1 MPLLC
6 LEKLSGT
13 IRSAKKAG
21 LLSDI
26 EAMALDANLT
36 QYEDDLG
43 ACERILKT
51 KMPFAYIVHL
61 RTFMV
66 AWLMVLPFVLLTY
79 VGWGTIPVA
88 ISIFF
93 ALMGIEMI
101 GVEIED
107 PFGHH
112 YNDLALD
119 MLTGTT
125 ITANLMEL
133 LERHRKTSNQVATIS
148 R

>member
-1 MPLLC
+1 
-6 LEKLSGT
+6 
-13 IRSAKKAG
+13 
-21 LLSDI
+21 
-26 EAMALDANLT
+26 
-36 QYEDDLG
+36 
-43 ACERILKT
+43 
-51 KMPFAYIVHL
+51 
-61 RTFMV
+61 
-66 AWLMVLPFVLLTY
+66 
-79 VGWGTIPVA
+79 
-88 ISIFF
+88 
-93 ALMGIEMI
+93 MGIEMI
-101 GVEIED
+101 GVETIGSESYMDETEDPTRLRRRIRLCMVVVICCRPIIDLMSQVEIED